1 MKIIQ
6 FLPWKAKSDQIIIG
20 ALTSYFQGLGTR
32 VKSGAII
39 DLNIQ
44 AKSHKRKS
52 TEAEMEC
59 FLLEQVLGFGHRGFI
74 RVIMT

>member
-1 MKIIQ
+1 MTKLIQ
-6 FLPWKAKSDQIIIG
+6 FHSGKAKSDQIIIG
-20 ALTSYFQGLGTR
+20 ALTSYFQGPGTR

-59 FLLEQVLGFGHRGFI
+59 FLLEQVRGKG
-74 RVIMT
+74 RVDS

>member
-1 MKIIQ
+1 MKLIQ
-6 FLPWKAKSDQIIIG
+6 FLHWKAKSDQIIIG
-20 ALTSYFQGLGTR
+20 ALTSYFQGPGTR

-52 TEAEMEC
+52 TEAEM
-59 FLLEQVLGFGHRGFI
+59 
-74 RVIMT
+74 